1 MVDVLYGMYRDPIG
15 ENFDSPN
22 SACSFLRCFY
32 LSEMGEAGLMPPEDL
47 WVGWVWLN
55 RLLSSPGQPFLLKP
69 HWSGKRC
76 LSLFW
81 NCLTSLNAGPPVI
94 AAVDN
99 LFTEVHLLNPCSVF
113 TRCLDNLA
121 YGLVPGR
128 NASGSAT
135 GLALCISGPL
145 VFVALILNPVLPVV
159 GGEPGL
165 EGAFCCSSRSRPT
178 TKSLSAS
185 LTPLAN
191 VLSWRYSDCKPNND
205 YLLLCAPV
213 GVFK

>member
-1 MVDVLYGMYRDPIG
+1 M
-15 ENFDSPN
+15 
-22 SACSFLRCFY
+22 
-32 LSEMGEAGLMPPEDL
+32 GLMPPDDL

-55 RLLSSPGQPFLLKP
+55 RLLSSPCQPFLLKP
-69 HWSGKRC
+69 HWSRKRC

-81 NCLTSLNAGPPVI
+81 NLLISLKAGPPVI
-94 AAVDN
+94 AAVEN

-135 GLALCISGPL
+135 GLALWTSGPL
-145 VFVALILNPVLPVV
+145 VFVALILSPALPVEV
-159 GGEPGL
+159 AEPGL
-165 EGAFCCSSRSRPT
+165 GGTFCYSSRSRLT

-185 LTPLAN
+185 LTSLAN
-191 VLSWRYSDCKPNND
+191 VLS
-205 YLLLCAPV
+205 
-213 GVFK
+213 